1 MSLLSRLAT
10 SVEADIERELHPPLQ
25 FLKKIFI
32 NFFKAPKKILEKK
45 NFRLPPENAP
55 LRLCRSW
62 GGEETADG
70 YGERGLCSAFRESH

>member
-62 GGEETADG
+62 EGRNCRRIW
-70 YGERGLCSAFRESH
+70 GERPV